1 MSEVIYSY
9 NGLDVVANVHEDVR
23 GYGVIDSPTLYT
35 VDFLTIQDSETL
47 EPVQPWELSS
57 LMDWQLT
64 QEAIKNYLDN

>member
-1 MSEVIYSY
+1 M
-9 NGLDVVANVHEDVR
+9 ANVHEDVR
-23 GYGVIDSPTLYT
+23 GYGVSDSPTLYT

-64 QEAIKNYLDN
+64 QEAIKNYIDN